1 MDEAAERVLRRC
13 DDFLDAP
20 PGRLLAL
27 RVRMAESEVVRAFKG
42 SVELKMGDAKAEELN
57 GASSE
62 GDGER
67 DMTEC
72 TVSKRLLTGAM
83 RSLCCSNEG

>member
-1 MDEAAERVLRRC
+1 MDEAAERVLGGW

-20 PGRLLAL
+20 RDRLLAL
-27 RVRMAESEVVRAFKG
+27 RVRMAESEVVRAFEG
-42 SVELKMGDAKAEELN
+42 RVELNMGDANAEELN

-67 DMTEC
+67 DMVEC
-72 TVSKRLLTGAM
+72 TVSKRRLCGAV
-83 RSLCCSNEG
+83 